1 MPRAAAVPA
10 TGTDVARLAGKTALI
25 TGAAS
30 GIGAATA
37 LAFAREGANVM
48 CADIDAVGARATADA
63 VVAAGTEASALALDV
78 GDEGAVRASLEAT
91 VDQLGALDVIFNN
104 AGIGGGGDW
113 DRTIAVNLS
122 GVYYGLRHGAS
133 FLANRGGGAIVSTA
147 SIAGLVA
154 LTGVSAPTEDPPAV
168 GAYVAAKHGVAG
180 LTRQYA
186 IAYGQ
191 RNVRVNAVAPGYIA
205 TAMTAGLRENPQVQ
219 RHLESL
225 HPLGRLGRADEV
237 AAAVVYLASEEAS
250 FVTGVVLP
258 VDGGYTAR

>member
-1 MPRAAAVPA
+1 M
-10 TGTDVARLAGKTALI
+10 RLQGNTALI

-37 LAFAREGANVM
+37 LALAREGANVM
-48 CADIDAVGARATADA
+48 CADIDAEGARATADS
-63 VVAAGTEASALALDV
+63 VAATGTRAAAMALDV
-78 GDEGAVRASLEAT
+78 SNEKAVRDSLQAT
-91 VDQLGALDVIFNN
+91 VDQLGTLDVIFNN

-122 GVYYGLRHGAS
+122 GVYYGLCHGAP
-133 FLANRGGGAIVSTA
+133 FLAERGGGAIVSTA

-154 LTGVSAPTEDPPAV
+154 LTGLSTPSDEPQNPAV
-168 GAYVAAKHGVAG
+168 GAYVAAKHGVSG

-191 RNVRVNAVAPGYIA
+191 RNVRVNAVAPGYIE
-205 TAMTAGLRENPQVQ
+205 TAMTAGLRENP
-219 RHLESL
+219 RAERYLESL
-225 HPLGRLGRADEV
+225 HPLGRLGQAEEV
-237 AAAVVYLASEEAS
+237 AAAVVFLASDEAS

>member
-1 MPRAAAVPA
+1 M
-10 TGTDVARLAGKTALI
+10 RLQGKTALI

-48 CADIDAVGARATADA
+48 CADINAEGAKGTAHSIA
-63 VVAAGTEASALALDV
+63 AAGTKAAAMALDV
-78 GDEGAVRASLEAT
+78 SNENAVRDSLQAT
-91 VDQLGALDVIFNN
+91 VDELGTLDVIFNN

-113 DRTIAVNLS
+113 DRTIAINLS
-122 GVYYGLRHGAS
+122 GVYYGLCHGAP
-133 FLANRGGGAIVSTA
+133 FLAERGGGAIVSTA

-154 LTGVSAPTEDPPAV
+154 LTGLSTPSDERENPAVGAYV

-191 RNVRVNAVAPGYIA
+191 RNVRVNAVAPGYIE
-205 TAMTAGLRENPQVQ
+205 TAMTAGLRENPQAE
-219 RHLESL
+219 RYLESL
-225 HPLGRLGRADEV
+225 HPLGRLGQAEEV
-237 AAAVVYLASEEAS
+237 AAAVVFLSSDEAS